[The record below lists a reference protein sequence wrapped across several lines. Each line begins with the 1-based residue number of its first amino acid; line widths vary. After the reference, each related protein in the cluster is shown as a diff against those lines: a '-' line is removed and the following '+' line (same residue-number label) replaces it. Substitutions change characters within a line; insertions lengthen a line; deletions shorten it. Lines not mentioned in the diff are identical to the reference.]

1 MITAVAS
8 RIWAN
13 VASLTHRSARDIPTL
28 DGVRALAVLWV
39 CVFHIFLGFG
49 ERKQDGG
56 PADLPALL
64 DARPVMAGD
73 MGVDLFF
80 ILSGFLIAEMIMSAK
95 LAAFN
100 AWTFLYRRFLRIAP
114 AYALAIALSMAGA
127 GGAEQGVACRRYWYT
142 HILFI
147 NNLPGVIDPHTHDC
161 LSQTW
166 SIAVEFQVCDWFPFC
181 VSAVHGNRNMRHF
194 ERQ

>member
-1 MITAVAS
+1 MSAVAS
-8 RIWAN
+8 HIWAN
-13 VASLTHRSARDIPTL
+13 VASLTHRGARDIPTL

-56 PADLPALL
+56 AADLPALF
-64 DARPVMAGD
+64 DARAAMAGD

-80 ILSGFLIAEMIMSAK
+80 VLSGFLIAEMIVGAK

-100 AWTFLYRRFLRIAP
+100 AWTFLYRRFVRIAP
-114 AYALAIALSMAGA
+114 AYALAMALSMAGV
-127 GGAEQGVACRRYWYT
+127 GGAEQGVACRQYWYA
-142 HILFI
+142 HILFVH
-147 NNLPGVIDPHTHDC
+147 NLPGVIDPQTHDC

-166 SIAVEFQVCDWFPFC
+166 SIAVEFQVWDWFPLF
-181 VSAVHGNRNMRHF
+181 VSVAHDIRNMRHF
-194 ERQ
+194 DRK